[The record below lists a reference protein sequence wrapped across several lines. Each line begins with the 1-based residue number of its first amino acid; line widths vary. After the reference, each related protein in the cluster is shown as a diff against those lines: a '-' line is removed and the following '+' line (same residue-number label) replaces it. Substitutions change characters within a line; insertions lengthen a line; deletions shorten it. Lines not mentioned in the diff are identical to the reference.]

1 MKITVEQFK
10 ELLKMQKEMDEL
22 ALKNN
27 DIEPGRDLSQEKY
40 LALMTELFEF
50 GNEVEAFK
58 FWKKNK
64 GKANQLEELVDAL
77 HFILSIIIDEK
88 FDITEDLEI
97 TEKQLQFFDEKTFNE
112 IFIMTTL
119 ALTDGYMTNNYK
131 EIIMSVLIGLMG
143 MAHKQGFKTD
153 DIINKYKRKN
163 QINIERQ
170 MNKY

>member
-1 MKITVEQFK
+1 MKITIEQFK

-27 DIEPGRDLSQEKY
+27 NIEPGRDLSQEKY

-88 FDITEDLEI
+88 FDIKEDLEI

-131 EIIMSVLIGLMG
+131 EIIISVLIGLMG

-153 DIINKYKRKN
+153 DMINEYKRKN